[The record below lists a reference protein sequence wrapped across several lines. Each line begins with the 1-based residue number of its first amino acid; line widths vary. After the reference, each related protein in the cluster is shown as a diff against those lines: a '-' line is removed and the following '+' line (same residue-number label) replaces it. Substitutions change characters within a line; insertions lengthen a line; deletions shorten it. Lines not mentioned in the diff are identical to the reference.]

1 MRFTSCSFSTLVGAF
16 ALASSCALPAPP
28 DGGPRDQDGP
38 KVLKSSVAMGATSV
52 HVQELEWTFDE
63 YVVLNNP
70 AANLRVS
77 PPLPTVP
84 DVRLTGKTL
93 KINWAGD
100 LSPDRTYM
108 IQFGNAVR
116 DLHEGN
122 PMSEPFWVFSTG
134 AAIDSGVV
142 AGMLLDPWTGK
153 PHDGKAVVLYSADAA
168 DSAMYRD
175 PVYGTRST
183 KEGRF
188 TLPYL
193 AHGRY
198 QIMAFDDP
206 DGNLKLGTGEKS
218 LIAWRSEAVSPGDTA
233 VTLWLG
239 AAGAKPDSAFAY
251 RKLPVD
257 SAGVLKLSVA
267 AAADGPWVHQLR
279 RDGIVLW
286 QDTGD
291 RTWTLEG
298 LKPGK
303 YSLRSFVDLN
313 KNGQLDAGD
322 WWTRTVAERPL
333 DDPEA
338 VDITVGWTV
347 ERLWRPGASPSVQT
361 DLGPQ
366 GTGSASAP
374 PQGGSDPTPR

>member
-1 MRFTSCSFSTLVGAF
+1 MLAG
-16 ALASSCALPAPP
+16 ALALGSGCALPAPP
-28 DGGPRDQDGP
+28 DGGPRDENGP
-38 KVLKSSVAMGATSV
+38 KVLKSSVPMGATAV
-52 HVQELEWTFDE
+52 QVQELEWTFDE

-77 PPLPTVP
+77 PPLPSAP

-93 KINWAGD
+93 KINWKGW

-108 IQFGNAVR
+108 IQFGSSVR

-134 AAIDSGVV
+134 TAIDSGVV
-142 AGMLLDPWTGK
+142 AGTLLDPWTGK
-153 PHDGKAVVLYSADAA
+153 PHDGKAVVLYTAEAA

-175 PVYGTRST
+175 PVYGTRSS

-193 AHGRY
+193 ANGSYR
-198 QIMAFDDP
+198 ILAFDDP
-206 DGNLKLGTGEKS
+206 DGNLKLGTGEQS
-218 LIAWRSEAVSPGDTA
+218 PIAWHTVDVSPGDTA
-233 VTLWLG
+233 VQLWLG
-239 AAGAKPDSAFAY
+239 AAGAEPDSAIAY
-251 RKLPVD
+251 RELPVD

-267 AAADGPWVHQLR
+267 PEANGPWVHQLR

-286 QDTGD
+286 QGSGAG
-291 RTWTLEG
+291 TWTLAG

-303 YSLRSFVDLN
+303 YSLRSFVDRN

-322 WWTRTVAERPL
+322 WWTRTEAERPL

-338 VDITVGWTV
+338 VEITVGWTV

-374 PQGGSDPTPR
+374 PQGGSGPTPQ